1 MMTHASVT
9 PTSYRALIVR
19 EAAGGFTRQVETLD
33 PARLPPGEVLIQVRF
48 SALNYKDALSAGGH
62 RGVTRRYPHTPGVD
76 AAGVVEES
84 SDPNLR
90 PGDQVVVHGYDLGMN
105 TAGGFGQ
112 MIRVPAA
119 WVAPLPSDLTPFS
132 AMVYGTAGFTA
143 ALALQRLIDAGLT
156 AEQGEVLVT
165 GATGGVG
172 SLAVALLAQT
182 GFRCVA
188 ATGKLDQAG
197 LLQELGAV
205 EVIDRRD
212 LETGG
217 DKALLKQRWAGVID
231 TVGGPILAHAI
242 KTTRIDGMVAAC
254 GNAASADLPLTVYPF
269 ILRGVSLL
277 GVDSANCAMARRR
290 QIWEK
295 LAGAWKLTGLERITR
310 VVRLDDLDPELE
322 RILAGQQVGHV
333 VVDLWA

>member
-1 MMTHASVT
+1 MTHAF
-9 PTSYRALIVR
+9 YRALVVR
-19 EAAGGFTRQVETLD
+19 EAADGFSRQIEQLD
-33 PARLPPGEVLIQVRF
+33 PALLPSGDVLIQVRF
-48 SALNYKDALSAGGH
+48 SALNYKDALSASGH

-84 SDPNLR
+84 RVPEFR
-90 PGDQVVVHGYDLGMN
+90 PGDQVLVHGYDLGMN

-112 MIRVPAA
+112 MICVPAA
-119 WVAPLPSDLTPFS
+119 WVVPLPPDMDPFS

-143 ALALQRLIDAGLT
+143 ALALQRMLDVGLA
-156 AEQGEVLVT
+156 AEQGDILVT

-172 SLAVALLAQT
+172 TLAVALLTHT

-188 ATGKLDQAG
+188 ATGKLDQSD
-197 LLQELGAV
+197 LLAALGAA

-212 LETGG
+212 LEKGS
-217 DKALLKQRWAGVID
+217 DKPLLSQRWAGVID
-231 TVGGPILAHAI
+231 TVGGTILAHAI
-242 KTTRIDGMVAAC
+242 KSTRTNGVVAAC
-254 GNAASADLPLTVYPF
+254 GNAASAELPLTVYPF

-277 GVDSANCAMARRR
+277 GVDSATCDMARRR
-290 QIWEK
+290 QLWEK
-295 LAGAWKLTGLERITR
+295 LAGPWKLTGLERITR
-310 VVRLDDLDPELE
+310 VVRLDDLDAELE

>member
-1 MMTHASVT
+1 MSDA
-9 PTSYRALIVR
+9 SYRGLVVR
-19 EAAGGFTRQVETLD
+19 EAAGGYTRQIELLD
-33 PARLPPGEVLIQVRF
+33 PALLPPGEVLIQVRF
-48 SALNYKDALSAGGH
+48 SALNYKDALSASGH

-84 SDPNLR
+84 SDPDFR
-90 PGDQVVVHGYDLGMN
+90 PGDQVIVHGYDLGMN

-119 WVAPLPSDLTPFS
+119 WVVPLPPDLTPFN

-143 ALALQRLIDAGLT
+143 ALALQRLIDAGLA

-172 SLAVALLAQT
+172 TLAVALLAQT

-197 LLQELGAV
+197 LLQELGAS

-212 LETGG
+212 LETAG
-217 DKALLKQRWAGVID
+217 DKPLLKQRWAGVID
-231 TVGGPILAHAI
+231 TVGGPILAHAV
-242 KTTRIDGMVAAC
+242 KSSQLDGVVAAC
-254 GNAASADLPLTVYPF
+254 GNAASAELPLTVYPF

-277 GVDSANCAMARRR
+277 GIDSANCAMARRR

-295 LAGAWKLTGLERITR
+295 LAGPWKLTGLERITR

-333 VVDLWA
+333 VIDLWA